1 MSDAKSVK
9 LVSVGPLAYRNAH
22 SDYVPAALKQLAAH
36 NGPAVAVFIQD
47 PDPQSI
53 SRRVGGGRRE
63 YAERASD
70 RDYGFGAQ
78 ILRDVG
84 VGRMTLLTSSNR
96 KMAALEGFGLEVVG
110 RQPILASDDG

>member
-1 MSDAKSVK
+1 M
-9 LVSVGPLAYRNAH
+9 
-22 SDYVPAALKQLAAH
+22 
-36 NGPAVAVFIQD
+36 FIQD
-47 PDPQSI
+47 ADPQSI

-84 VGRMTLLTSSNR
+84 VRRMTLLTSSNR
-96 KMAALEGFGLEVVG
+96 KMAALEGFGLEIVG
-110 RQPILASDDG
+110 RQPIET